1 MINLNELMEIADSRA
16 VCVRVPVTRRLSA
29 LIHADPRDVGQL
41 DDLTRLYGEMPVY
54 SFKPNE
60 LTGAL
65 DIDLA
70 VPETADRG
78 AGA

>member
-16 VCVRVPVTRRLSA
+16 VCVRVPVTRRL
-29 LIHADPRDVGQL
+29 
-41 DDLTRLYGEMPVY
+41 YGEMAVY

-70 VPETADRG
+70 MPDAADRG
-78 AGA
+78 SGA